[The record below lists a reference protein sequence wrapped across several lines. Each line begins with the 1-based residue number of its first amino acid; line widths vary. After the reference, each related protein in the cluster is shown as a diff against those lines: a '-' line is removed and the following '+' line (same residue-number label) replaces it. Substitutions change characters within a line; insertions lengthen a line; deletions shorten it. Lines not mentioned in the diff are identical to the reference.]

1 MSDDLRA
8 QAESALQIVAERYNA
23 ALAELAA
30 AETAAEA
37 AAFHAKRLGLSQHDI
52 ARVMGPQWASSHNPQ
67 YPPVTDLQR
76 PKED

>member
-1 MSDDLRA
+1 MSEDLRA
-8 QAESALQIVAERYNA
+8 QAESALQVVAERYNA

-37 AAFHAKRLGLSQHDI
+37 AAFQAKRFGLSQHDI
-52 ARVMGPQWASSHNPQ
+52 AHIMGPKWAAAHNPQ

-76 PKED
+76 PKKA